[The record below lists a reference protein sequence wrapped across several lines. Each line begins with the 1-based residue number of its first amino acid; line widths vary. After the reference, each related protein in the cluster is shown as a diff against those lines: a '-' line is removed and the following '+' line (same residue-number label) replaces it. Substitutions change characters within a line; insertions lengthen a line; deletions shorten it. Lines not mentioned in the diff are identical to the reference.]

1 MHVLAV
7 VEALLPSLPALP
19 RLRLSSCSSACRKY
33 DCETQGSR
41 CCMEDC
47 SGGLLERIAQHGSQK
62 DCSEGAQNDA
72 QSGAQ
77 MVCSLG
83 LIFRIRGSQ
92 VLGAWKVGGL
102 KVGTAVCWWAIFT
115 QHGKDC
121 RLLCGYW
128 CVGMGSRGATQGPGG
143 VARSFVCIAGHMV
156 CAGGRRH
163 GLSHMC
169 RMLQGRAFT
178 LRARG

>member
-1 MHVLAV
+1 MMLRVVL
-7 VEALLPSLPALP
+7 
-19 RLRLSSCSSACRKY
+19 KWF
-33 DCETQGSR
+33 
-41 CCMEDC
+41 
-47 SGGLLERIAQHGSQK
+47 
-62 DCSEGAQNDA
+62 
-72 QSGAQ
+72 AQ
-77 MVCSLG
+77 MG

-128 CVGMGSRGATQGPGG
+128 RVGMGSRGATQGPGG

-156 CAGGRRH
+156 CAGERRH

-169 RMLQGRAFT
+169 HMLQGRAFT

>member
-1 MHVLAV
+1 MHAKHLYVPHLAR
-7 VEALLPSLPALP
+7 P
-19 RLRLSSCSSACRKY
+19 LSAKGCTGCMLGA
-33 DCETQGSR
+33 R

-47 SGGLLERIAQHGSQK
+47 SGGLLERVAQHGSQK

-156 CAGGRRH
+156 CAGERRH
-163 GLSHMC
+163 GLGHRHPRSSLMHI
-169 RMLQGRAFT
+169 Q
-178 LRARG
+178 LRGGLETSFQKK

>member
-19 RLRLSSCSSACRKY
+19 RLRLSSCSSACRNVTVKHR
-33 DCETQGSR
+33 GH
-41 CCMEDC
+41 
-47 SGGLLERIAQHGSQK
+47 GVAWRIAQE
-62 DCSEGAQNDA
+62 DCSEGLLKGIAWWA
-72 QSGAQ
+72 LVGAQ
-77 MVCSLG
+77 VVFSIGFSGGG
-83 LIFRIRGSQ
+83 LICRVRGSQ

-102 KVGTAVCWWAIFT
+102 KVGIAVCWWAIFT

-156 CAGGRRH
+156 CAGERRH
-163 GLSHMC
+163 GLGHMC

>member
-1 MHVLAV
+1 MHGVAW
-7 VEALLPSLPALP
+7 
-19 RLRLSSCSSACRKY
+19 
-33 DCETQGSR
+33 
-41 CCMEDC
+41 
-47 SGGLLERIAQHGSQK
+47 RIAQE
-62 DCSEGAQNDA
+62 DCSEGLLSMVLRRIAQRVLRMMLRVVLKWF
-72 QSGAQ
+72 AQ
-77 MVCSLG
+77 MG

-156 CAGGRRH
+156 CAGERRH